1 MNANFQLVRKANLFA
16 SRIEQMIPT
25 TFAYCSLVVVGALFE
40 GADPPVG
47 STELLEATAIGVAA
61 MAVVVWGQWLI
72 NDVYD
77 RATDEHS
84 NPDRETTSG
93 AITDREALVVGSL
106 LVSLGLGL
114 TLFRNWYAFGSLV
127 GYVAV
132 NTAYSVPP
140 FRTKSGGLS
149 SMLTLGTMGGL
160 SVLLGATAI
169 DPEMTRLALKLAITV
184 VAFMTL
190 TMSYKDLK
198 DAEHDAKSGVENF
211 VVKLGRER
219 ATQFLM
225 VSFPLSYVVGGVL
238 LGVTQPLALGVF
250 LLLGLVAAAVLHF
263 SDTSSVSTLYRID
276 LVNATYLV
284 SLIAVYASIV
294 G

>member
-1 MNANFQLVRKANLFA
+1 MNANATDYVRKANLFA

-40 GADPPVG
+40 AADPPVA
-47 STELLEATAIGVAA
+47 SAELLEATAVGVVA
-61 MAVVVWGQWLI
+61 MALVVWGQWLV

-77 RATDEHS
+77 RETDEHS
-84 NPDRETTSG
+84 NPNRETTSG
-93 AITDREALVVGSL
+93 AITDREALLVGSL
-106 LVSLGLGL
+106 LVLVGVGL
-114 TLFRNWYAFGSLV
+114 TLVRNWFAFGSLV
-127 GYVAV
+127 GYVVV

-140 FRTKSGGLS
+140 LRTKSGGLS

-169 DPEMTRLALKLAITV
+169 APRTTWLALKLALTV

-211 VVKLGRER
+211 AVQYGPER
-219 ATQFLM
+219 VRRAL
-225 VSFPLSYVVGGVL
+225 VVL
-238 LGVTQPLALGVF
+238 LPASYLAESVLFGLYAPLPVFALMGIYVAHLLRAWDGGNDVVYKIDAVNGVYLLALGVAYY
-250 LLLGLVAAAVLHF
+250 LL
-263 SDTSSVSTLYRID
+263 
-276 LVNATYLV
+276 N
-284 SLIAVYASIV
+284 
-294 G
+294 